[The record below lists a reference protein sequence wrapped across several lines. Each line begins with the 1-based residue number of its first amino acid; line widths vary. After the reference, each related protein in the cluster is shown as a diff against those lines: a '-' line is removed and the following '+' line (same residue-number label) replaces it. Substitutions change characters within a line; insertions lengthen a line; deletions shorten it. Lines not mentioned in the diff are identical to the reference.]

1 MSVLPSAAGPG
12 MSLSHSTKPLLLRLL
27 TSCRA
32 PQTREGGKPCFS
44 FNISCSPTGARHFG
58 HRSFHLP
65 SYSAELP
72 LAPGCLSHLVEQV
85 NHLSQLG
92 ETTQHWH
99 QVNPGAGEQSTA
111 GSSGL
116 VLCLLRGLGT
126 RDVGAGSSSEPLHK
140 HQLC

>member
-1 MSVLPSAAGPG
+1 MSVLPSAAVPRAWHVPVPQHQT
-12 MSLSHSTKPLLLRLL
+12 SPLKASHLLLLL
-27 TSCRA
+27 YYLMPT
-32 PQTREGGKPCFS
+32 G
-44 FNISCSPTGARHFG
+44 SPTGARRFG

-72 LAPGCLSHLVEQV
+72 LALGCLSHLVEQV
-85 NHLSQLG
+85 NHLCQLR
-92 ETTQHWH
+92 ETTQPWQ

-126 RDVGAGSSSEPLHK
+126 KDVGARSSAEPLHK